1 MRRSTARSSPA
12 ERLNPPREGV
22 ERDAFAVVEDE
33 LDRVACII
41 DDLCCLRDSTRGY
54 NFAASRSS
62 SSSSCARRSCA
73 DCSSRHA
80 RPASKWCPACTRSP
94 IPTALIRV
102 GDDGCGIPADELP
115 RIFER
120 LYRGAEE
127 RAATPEGSGLGPAIA
142 SSLVAAMDGTIE
154 VRSAPA
160 EGTTFSIQVPLARM
174 RDAPTDGG
182 SIARVAVKTAAIAAA
197 FRPD

>member
-1 MRRSTARSSPA
+1 LRGLFLAPRETRVEVVPGLYALADPDRLLHVITNLVTNAITHMREHGCITLTA
-12 ERLNPPREGV
+12 ERQG
-22 ERDAFAVVEDE
+22 D
-33 LDRVACII
+33 
-41 DDLCCLRDSTRGY
+41 
-54 NFAASRSS
+54 
-62 SSSSCARRSCA
+62 
-73 DCSSRHA
+73 H
-80 RPASKWCPACTRSP
+80 
-94 IPTALIRV
+94 ALIRL

-127 RAATPEGSGLGPAIA
+127 RAATREGSGLGPAIA